1 MEVAHRN
8 LDGYGSPPIE
18 WEVVERT
25 MSGNLPQA
33 PGAGGPGR
41 HTAWL
46 TTLDVT
52 GRPHVRPL
60 GILAHS
66 GSWYFSSSHCTHN
79 TRNVERDPCCVVSV
93 ATEPFDLVVEGV
105 AHRVTGADELSD
117 VAAAWSRDGWPATVE
132 GDALTAPFS
141 APSGGKP
148 PYYVYRVGVDRVY
161 AFGTAEPYGATR
173 FDLTDGS
180 VSPLGHRP

>member
-66 GSWYFSSSHCTHN
+66 GSWYFSSSHCTRN

-117 VAAAWSRDGWPATVE
+117 VAAAWSRDGWPATVAMRSPRRLAHRPVASRRTTSI
-132 GDALTAPFS
+132 ALASTASTPSALRNPTAP
-141 APSGGKP
+141 P
-148 PYYVYRVGVDRVY
+148 
-161 AFGTAEPYGATR
+161 
-173 FDLTDGS
+173 GS
-180 VSPLGHRP
+180 T